1 MHGRATN
8 SPSTESESPIRNTNL
23 TTLQH
28 KSRQWGFGFG
38 NSQLTNRRT
47 SLTHSRQYDPLDGC
61 GINIAISNYYITVV
75 TVNIISLTRKFT
87 DNNKD
92 EILKFKVISIFC
104 QFL

>member
-1 MHGRATN
+1 MAEL
-8 SPSTESESPIRNTNL
+8 P
-23 TTLQH
+23 TLQALNLNH
-28 KSRQWGFGFG
+28 RFVIPTSQLCSTSRQWGFGFG

-75 TVNIISLTRKFT
+75 AVNIISLTRKFT

-92 EILKFKVISIFC
+92 EILKVKVISIFC